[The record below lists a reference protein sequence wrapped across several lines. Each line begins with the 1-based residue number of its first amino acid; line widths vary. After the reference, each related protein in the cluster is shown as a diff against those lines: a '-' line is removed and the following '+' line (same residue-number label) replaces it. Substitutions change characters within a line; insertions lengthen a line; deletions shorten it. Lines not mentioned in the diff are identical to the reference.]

1 MSWSRCVSGK
11 ASFGVALL
19 FSALIVAGAAFGCK
33 DKGVAV
39 TPVSGTVAV
48 TAGEDGFVPS
58 SVTFKKGEPAKLVFT
73 RTTDKTCATEV
84 VFPEL
89 KITKPLPLNTPVAID
104 IPTTDTRTLTFQC
117 GMGMY
122 KSKVVVQ

>member
-1 MSWSRCVSGK
+1 MNGQM
-11 ASFGVALL
+11 SFGVALL
-19 FSALIVAGAAFGCK
+19 FSATVVAGSAFGCK
-33 DKGVAV
+33 DKEKEKVVVAA
-39 TPVSGTVAV
+39 TPVNGIVAV
-48 TAGEDGFVPS
+48 TAGEDGFVPN
-58 SVTFKKGEPAKLVFT
+58 SVSFKKGEPAKLVFT

-89 KITKPLPLNTPVAID
+89 KITKPLPLNTPVTID
-104 IPTTDTRTLTFQC
+104 IATTEARTLTFQC